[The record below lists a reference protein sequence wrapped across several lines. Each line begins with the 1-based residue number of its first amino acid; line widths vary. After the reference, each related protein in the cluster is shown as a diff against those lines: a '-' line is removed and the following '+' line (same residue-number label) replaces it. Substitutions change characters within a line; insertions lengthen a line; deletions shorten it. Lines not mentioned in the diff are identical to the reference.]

1 MAKEE
6 DEELFAFN
14 REDAA
19 RILEVAA
26 SFRLHAEGEIG
37 PNDQL
42 CIVIGKTVST
52 IAASAADS
60 GGTVQLYEGEVI
72 IHAVNSARQRYA
84 TTGKI
89 KALNLAPTGEVAAG
103 ALVIAVRE
111 SYSNRWFIVWE
122 LCA

>member
-1 MAKEE
+1 MATEE
-6 DEELFAFN
+6 EELFAFN

-26 SFRLHAEGEIG
+26 SFRLHAEGAIK

-42 CIVIGKTVST
+42 WIVIGKTVTT

-60 GGTVQLYEGEVI
+60 SGSVQLYEGEVT
-72 IHAVNSARQRYA
+72 IHAVNAAKQRYA

-89 KALNLAPTGEVAAG
+89 KALNMAPTGEVGAG
-103 ALVIAVRE
+103 KLVIVVRE

-122 LCA
+122 LCP